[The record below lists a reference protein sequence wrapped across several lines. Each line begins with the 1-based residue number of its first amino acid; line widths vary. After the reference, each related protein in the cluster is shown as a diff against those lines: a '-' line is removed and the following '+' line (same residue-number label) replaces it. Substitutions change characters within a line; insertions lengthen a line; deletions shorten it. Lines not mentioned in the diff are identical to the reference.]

1 MATVA
6 STEPPPPPRYSSSG
20 GDACVKVEA
29 LKCIDVSRLSQL
41 ELQALSL
48 CSASFFDLSST
59 DDVVCPQL
67 DRSVFNESAGSRR
80 QTYSRLLHRSHF
92 RLPGP
97 HPSLKPPR
105 DPHPSSDPVNHSIT
119 HYLKHFVNGNH
130 NPPPPAPPPAP
141 PPQAEAMLSVTQDS
155 KQSRFQGSQ
164 ENLKIKLHAAEK
176 KRKRAIKNMNL
187 NRKGFL
193 ESGIGGELQKV
204 NSKGELVNLDELEKN
219 GDELFAQE
227 LRSRTAGLVTEE
239 DVLGFLWSLE
249 GQWCSTRKKRKY
261 VDAGMFGDA
270 LPIDWKL
277 LLGIRRR
284 DFRPSIYCRR
294 CISPTGQQF
303 FSCQEAASFLK
314 SYFGSSDADRPRD
327 QKTFS
332 IQQASVKSTAKNV
345 HSAVKKGA
353 TWHDV
358 PPHSTLDRAS
368 SGAHENNEFS
378 KSIENLPEVQVQDI
392 IECAKCKLTFD
403 EKNVY
408 LQHLFAFHQKT
419 TKRCR
424 IGTPVGEGVI
434 IKDGKYECQFCHK
447 VFEESRSYNGHVG
460 VHVRSSGKNSSE
472 MTSPPSI
479 QKNEKSSSQEAL
491 LPRTSKMDALIEIAQ
506 SSIYE
511 TPKVETC
518 EQTTK
523 DLPPVAF
530 NLEETPVACGS
541 HELNLFSAPVAQEE
555 NKVDRSAYI
564 DLNAHGSIS
573 LMDTDSMVIH
583 DYTSNMDIKIDD
595 KCVNDSEYIGLHD
608 IDKYGNRNLEM
619 NFGNECSNPSNDHL
633 EDAHGLTVGEI
644 GFPSAVA
651 SVPLTQSFQFFP
663 SLDSMSNKVEH
674 EFSLAGHKLGNA
686 TEFEELRFDDLEPF
700 KYGFMNG
707 EELRSLSGSSM
718 NLGNMAG
725 IVDGFNSSVT
735 FGSEDVTFNALDVN
749 QLTTVCV
756 WCRAEFKLDSVES
769 EAPSESIGYMCP
781 TCKDKISGHLDGGLS
796 MNPHGF

>member
-1 MATVA
+1 MASAA
-6 STEPPPPPRYSSSG
+6 SAEAPRSSS
-20 GDACVKVEA
+20 CLKVEA
-29 LKCIDVSRLSQL
+29 LKCIDITRLSQL

-48 CSASFFDLSST
+48 CSASSFDLRST

-67 DRSVFNESAGSRR
+67 DRSLFNESAGSRR

-105 DPHPSSDPVNHSIT
+105 DSYPSSDPVNHSII
-119 HYLKHFVNGNH
+119 HYLKHFMNGNH

-141 PPQAEAMLSVTQDS
+141 PHAEAMLSVTEGT
-155 KQSRFQGSQ
+155 KRPVFQGLQ
-164 ENLKIKLHAAEK
+164 ENLRIKLHAAEK
-176 KRKRAIKNMNL
+176 KRKRAIKDNNL

-193 ESGIGGELQKV
+193 ESGVGGELQKV
-204 NSKGELVNLDELEKN
+204 NNKGEVVNFEELEKN

-261 VDAGMFGDA
+261 VDAGMFGDS
-270 LPIDWKL
+270 LPIGWKL

-294 CISPTGQQF
+294 YISPTGQQF
-303 FSCQEAASFLK
+303 LSCQEAASFLK
-314 SYFGSSDADRPRD
+314 SYFGSSDADLPRD
-327 QKTFS
+327 QKTYG
-332 IQQASVKSTAKNV
+332 IQRACVESTAKNV
-345 HSAVKKGA
+345 HSDIKKGV
-353 TWHDV
+353 TWHDM

-368 SGAHENNEFS
+368 SGAHENKECS
-378 KSIENLPEVQVQDI
+378 KSIENLPEVQVQDAF
-392 IECAKCKLTFD
+392 ECAKCKLTFD

-447 VFEESRSYNGHVG
+447 VFEERRSYNGHVG
-460 VHVRSSGKNSSE
+460 VHVRNSGKNSSE
-472 MTSPPSI
+472 ITAPPSI
-479 QKNEKSSSQEAL
+479 QKNEKSPSQESL
-491 LPRTSKMDALIEIAQ
+491 LPRTSKMDALVEIAQ
-506 SSIYE
+506 SSINN
-511 TPKVETC
+511 TPKFKTC
-518 EQTTK
+518 EQTKK

-541 HELNLFSAPVAQEE
+541 HELNLFSAPVVQEE
-555 NKVDRSAYI
+555 DKVDRSAYI
-564 DLNAHGSIS
+564 DLNAHGSQAM
-573 LMDTDSMVIH
+573 MDTDSMVIN
-583 DYTSNMDIKIDD
+583 DYTSNVDIKIDD
-595 KCVNDSEYIGLHD
+595 KCVNDSEYIGSCD
-608 IDKYGNRNLEM
+608 IDKYGKSNIEM
-619 NFGNECSNPSNDHL
+619 NFGNGCSNPSNDHL
-633 EDAHGLTVGEI
+633 EDARGLTVGEI
-644 GFPSAVA
+644 DFPSAVA

-674 EFSLAGHKLGNA
+674 EFSLAGQKLGNA

-707 EELRSLSGSSM
+707 EELQSFSGSSM
-718 NLGNMAG
+718 NLGNIAG

-735 FGSEDVTFNALDVN
+735 FGSEDVTFNALDAN

-796 MNPHGF
+796 MNPRGF